1 MTMNTFHLQIITCDR
16 IFFDG
21 DCESLIF
28 PGFDGQIEILAHHA
42 PMATTVAVGEV
53 RFRDAKG
60 TMHAVIV
67 SDGTVNTADNEVT
80 LLAFSAERP
89 EEIDAHRAQV
99 ALEIAREEMQQKQS
113 IVEYNISSAAM
124 ARAMARLSGAKSIH
138 PDDFNT

>member
-1 MTMNTFHLQIITCDR
+1 MNTFHLQIITCDR

>member
-1 MTMNTFHLQIITCDR
+1 MNTFHLQIITCDR
-16 IFFDG
+16 VFFDG
-21 DCESLIF
+21 ECESLIF

-53 RFRDAKG
+53 RFRDAEG
-60 TMHAVIV
+60 QMHAVIV
-67 SDGTVNTADNEVT
+67 SDGILNTADNTVT

-89 EEIDAHRAQV
+89 DEIDAHRAQV
-99 ALEIAREEMQQKQS
+99 ALEMAREEMQRKQS
-113 IVEYNISSAAM
+113 IVEYNLSSAAM

>member
-1 MTMNTFHLQIITCDR
+1 MNTFHLQIITCDR

-53 RFRDAKG
+53 RFRDADG
-60 TMHAVIV
+60 TTHAVIV
-67 SDGTVNTADNEVT
+67 SDGIVNTVDNEVT

-89 EEIDAHRAQV
+89 EEIDAHRAQM
-99 ALEIAREEMQQKQS
+99 ALEMAREEMQQKQS